1 MTSFLFEIFFYKLL
15 ILCRIHQTELFQ
27 NIIEIFPLRPLME
40 EIQTIISAKNAV
52 DVLILAAVPNYRF
65 GTFEFLGKS
74 HSKTIKIPQSFFSWR
89 TTNPMS
95 SGIFKLIQIDDA
107 GAVFSRHDFIPGEN
121 SFEIGNF
128 QKINPLEEIKV
139 GKGLIDEF
147 WFFYNIAPRI
157 GMLLNGLFSPSRSP
171 SPFDFFFPIP
181 RPQEVACSQFPT
193 IGGGR

>member
-1 MTSFLFEIFFYKLL
+1 
-15 ILCRIHQTELFQ
+15 
-27 NIIEIFPLRPLME
+27 ME

-74 HSKTIKIPQSFFSWR
+74 HPKRVEIPREFLSR
-89 TTNPMS
+89 GTAHPMS

-107 GAVFSRHDFIPGEN
+107 GAVFLRPYFIPGKN
-121 SFEIGNF
+121 SLEIWNF
-128 QKINPLEEIKV
+128 QKINPLEKIKV
-139 GKGLIDEF
+139 GKGFVHEF
-147 WFFYNIAPRI
+147 WFFLQYRPENWDVVEWAFFPPADVPLPLI
-157 GMLLNGLFSPSRSP
+157 
-171 SPFDFFFPIP
+171 FFFPIP

>member
-1 MTSFLFEIFFYKLL
+1 
-15 ILCRIHQTELFQ
+15 
-27 NIIEIFPLRPLME
+27 ME

-74 HSKTIKIPQSFFSWR
+74 HPKRVEIPREFLSR
-89 TTNPMS
+89 GTAHPMS

-107 GAVFSRHDFIPGEN
+107 GAVFLRPYFIPGEN

-128 QKINPLEEIKV
+128 QKINPLEKIKV

-147 WFFYNIAPRI
+147 WSRTHNIAPRI
-157 GMLLNGLFSPSRSP
+157 GMLLNGLFDPSRSP
-171 SPFDFFFPIP
+171 SPFLDFFFPIP

>member
-1 MTSFLFEIFFYKLL
+1 
-15 ILCRIHQTELFQ
+15 
-27 NIIEIFPLRPLME
+27 ME

-74 HSKTIKIPQSFFSWR
+74 HPKRVKIPREFLSR
-89 TTNPMS
+89 GTAAPGGAAHPMS

-107 GAVFSRHDFIPGEN
+107 GAVFLRPYFIPGKN
-121 SFEIGNF
+121 SLEIWNF
-128 QKINPLEEIKV
+128 QKINPLEKIKV
-139 GKGLIDEF
+139 GKGFVHEF
-147 WFFYNIAPRI
+147 WSGRCASLASPHTHNNAPRI

-171 SPFDFFFPIP
+171 SPRFARSPFLDFFFPIP

>member
-1 MTSFLFEIFFYKLL
+1 
-15 ILCRIHQTELFQ
+15 
-27 NIIEIFPLRPLME
+27 ME

-74 HSKTIKIPQSFFSWR
+74 HPKRVEIPREFLSRRSQGREASR
-89 TTNPMS
+89 GTAHPMS

-107 GAVFSRHDFIPGEN
+107 GAVFLRPYFIPGEN

-128 QKINPLEEIKV
+128 QKINPLEKIKV
-139 GKGLIDEF
+139 GKGFVHEF
-147 WFFYNIAPRI
+147 WSWLRFAQLRTHNIAPRI
-157 GMLLNGLFSPSRSP
+157 GMLLNGLFDPSRSP
-171 SPFDFFFPIP
+171 SPFLDFFFPIP

>member
-1 MTSFLFEIFFYKLL
+1 
-15 ILCRIHQTELFQ
+15 
-27 NIIEIFPLRPLME
+27 ME

-74 HSKTIKIPQSFFSWR
+74 HPKRVEIPREFLSR
-89 TTNPMS
+89 GTAHPMS

-107 GAVFSRHDFIPGEN
+107 GAVFLRPYFIPGKN
-121 SFEIGNF
+121 SLEIWNF
-128 QKINPLEEIKV
+128 QKINPLEKIKV
-139 GKGLIDEF
+139 GKGFVHEF
-147 WFFYNIAPRI
+147 WSWLRFAQLRTHNIAPRI
-157 GMLLNGLFSPSRSP
+157 GMLLNGLFDPSRSP
-171 SPFDFFFPIP
+171 SPFLDFFFPIP